1 MSYKLVVDCEEKLS
15 GDIWRGEFQHR
26 YIEEIT
32 AKAKN
37 PKQFPVFVKMLLA
50 GLKREAL
57 DEIVLDLLT
66 QSDLEQLKQ
75 RKMRTEE
82 SISEAA

>member
-1 MSYKLVVDCEEKLS
+1 VVDCEEKLT
-15 GDIWRGEFQHR
+15 GDIWRGEFLNR

-37 PKQFPVFVKMLLA
+37 PKQFPVFVKMLVA
-50 GLKREAL
+50 GLKREAH

-66 QSDLEQLKQ
+66 QYDLE
-75 RKMRTEE
+75 
-82 SISEAA
+82 